1 MCVVHVYDAC
11 IKKKHILGIP
21 YIQVVC
27 LENLA
32 IWHWFGACVDL
43 GWWIT
48 ICIVCQMFFFVFWN
62 AHRFGNSMFSSV
74 LFCHLVFFVTVLSS
88 VFVSVHDV
96 AILIVHCSWGR
107 QVCPQSCCLSV
118 FHVRLAKTNLRMANT
133 KIAHSWYCTCSG
145 ASQST
150 LVYTI
155 WSWVFFSC
163 TPKSP
168 HIPPRCV
175 AMVSLE
181 STPAWLQDAP
191 NIYEKRGF

>member
-1 MCVVHVYDAC
+1 MIMAYNNHAPPKDYMCVQTTCVWSMCMMHVLKRNTFWAH
-11 IKKKHILGIP
+11 HISKLSAQR
-21 YIQVVC
+21 IQRYGTDLAHVWIWDDGSQYALFVKC
-27 LENLA
+27 FFWCFGMRTDLA
-32 IWHWFGACVDL
+32 IPCSL
-43 GWWIT
+43 
-48 ICIVCQMFFFVFWN
+48 QSFFATWYF
-62 AHRFGNSMFSSV
+62 
-74 LFCHLVFFVTVLSS
+74 LSLRCLS

-155 WSWVFFSC
+155 
-163 TPKSP
+163 
-168 HIPPRCV
+168 
-175 AMVSLE
+175 
-181 STPAWLQDAP
+181 
-191 NIYEKRGF
+191 

>member
-27 LENLA
+27 LENFA
-32 IWHWFGACVDL
+32 IWHWLGACVDL

-48 ICIVCQMFFFVFWN
+48 ICIVCQMFFLC
-62 AHRFGNSMFSSV
+62 FGMRTDLAIPCSLQS
-74 LFCHLVFFVTVLSS
+74 FFATWYFLSLRCLS

-133 KIAHSWYCTCSG
+133 KIAHSWYRTCSG